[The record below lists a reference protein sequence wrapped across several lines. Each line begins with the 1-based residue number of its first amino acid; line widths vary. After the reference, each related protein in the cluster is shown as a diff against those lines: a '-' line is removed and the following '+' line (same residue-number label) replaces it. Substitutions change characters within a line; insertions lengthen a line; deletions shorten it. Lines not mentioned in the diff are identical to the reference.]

1 VDPGSASSSISAK
14 QRRALLK
21 AVVRDNVYIKAG
33 RRPPTARPR
42 RWSRWIAVGAVVPC
56 VAAGALLFLPP
67 DARSSATARPA
78 TRVASLAAAPS
89 GARSATTSVG
99 AAPAGPQLDPARVLG
114 EPRALDSAVFPVGV
128 RRIVLDPGHGGKD
141 VGSVTGDGQYEKDIT
156 LDIALRLRDLLRT
169 EQGVEVLLTR
179 DHDTQVYLKDRA
191 RFANDAKADL
201 FVSIHLNWL
210 VPATNRG
217 IETYVLGATQ
227 DPAVVQLTSRENLE
241 SGYSL
246 ADVRRLLDGIYMDLR
261 QQESQQLAGA
271 IQRSLFSS
279 LREETPALRDR
290 GVRSAPFLVLV
301 STEMPAV
308 LAEVSCLSNENEA
321 KLLATADY
329 RQGIAEALRS
339 GIRAYT
345 ANLTHTVASA
355 PKKAATGS
363 TT

>member
-1 VDPGSASSSISAK
+1 
-14 QRRALLK
+14 LLK
-21 AVVRDNVYIKAG
+21 AVVRDNVYVKTG
-33 RRPPTARPR
+33 KRPPIARPR
-42 RWSRWIAVGAVVPC
+42 RWSRWLAVGAVVPC
-56 VAAGALLFLPP
+56 VAAGALLFLP
-67 DARSSATARPA
+67 DTRSGATARPA
-78 TRVASLAAAPS
+78 TRVASVAAAS
-89 GARSATTSVG
+89 AARSDARTASG
-99 AAPAGPQLDPARVLG
+99 SSLPAVDAARVLG

-156 LDIALRLRDLLRT
+156 LDIALRLRDLLRN

-217 IETYVLGATQ
+217 IETYFLGPSQ
-227 DPAVVQLTSRENLE
+227 DPVVVQLASRENSE

-261 QQESQQLAGA
+261 QQESQQLAGS
-271 IQRSLFSS
+271 IQKSLFGS

-329 RQGIAEALRS
+329 RQSIAEALRS
-339 GIRAYT
+339 GIEAYT